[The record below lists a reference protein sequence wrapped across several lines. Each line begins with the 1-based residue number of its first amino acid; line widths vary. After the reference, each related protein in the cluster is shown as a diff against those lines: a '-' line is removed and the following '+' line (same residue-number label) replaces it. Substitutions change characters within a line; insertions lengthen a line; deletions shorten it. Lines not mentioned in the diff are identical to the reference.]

1 MNQIGSVLL
10 ETRPNCRQQRKKFCL
25 IRYIFR
31 HTYQAISI
39 KIHKT
44 FRFIILSEQAV
55 TSHMFYWKL
64 FPYIRHQLNKSA
76 AADQP
81 EDQFQQNDITKIAT

>member
-1 MNQIGSVLL
+1 
-10 ETRPNCRQQRKKFCL
+10 
-25 IRYIFR
+25 
-31 HTYQAISI
+31 
-39 KIHKT
+39 
-44 FRFIILSEQAV
+44 
-55 TSHMFYWKL
+55 MFYWKL